1 MVTRFGEKLM
11 RLRRERG
18 WSLAD
23 LAGRL
28 GYRSR
33 GYLSEV
39 ESGKKQPSLDL
50 VLAVARLF
58 GVTTDELLKDML
70 EVGPQRD
77 EGSASAR
84 KRAP

>member
-1 MVTRFGEKLM
+1 MAVDRFGEKLIG
-11 RLRRERG
+11 LRRGRG
-18 WSLAD
+18 WTLEV

-50 VLAVARLF
+50 VLAVSRLF
-58 GVTTDELLKDML
+58 GVTTDELLKDEL
-70 EVGPQRD
+70 ELGSGQR
-77 EGSASAR
+77 
-84 KRAP
+84 